1 MQRLHRSKKDR
12 MIAGIFGGIAEI
24 FDWDPSL
31 VRLLAVF
38 VGLATAILPIFITY
52 IIAWAIIPE
61 KPNQ

>member
-1 MQRLHRSKKDR
+1 MKKLYRSTKER
-12 MIAGIFGGIAEI
+12 MIGGVCGGIAER

-31 VRLLAVF
+31 VRIGVVFFGLVTAV
-38 VGLATAILPIFITY
+38 LPAFITY